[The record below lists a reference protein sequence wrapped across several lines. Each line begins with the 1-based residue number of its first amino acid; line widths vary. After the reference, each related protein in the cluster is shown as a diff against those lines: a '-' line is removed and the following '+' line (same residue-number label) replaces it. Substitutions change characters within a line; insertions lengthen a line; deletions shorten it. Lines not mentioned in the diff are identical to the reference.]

1 MKNEVKRVRKTT
13 TATKKKR
20 KLKKKKGI
28 AYFAYNMTG
37 IIAYYVLLL
46 LKAIFYVGLLIFIYL
61 PLIGI
66 ILELTK

>member
-1 MKNEVKRVRKTT
+1 MKNEVKKVRRNQTT
-13 TATKKKR
+13 TKKKR

-37 IIAYYVLLL
+37 IVAYYLLLL
-46 LKAIFYVGLLIFIYL
+46 LKAIFYTGALIFIYL